1 MEKNSKLYQKIVEGV
16 EQGAFRRADLKR
28 GELIY
33 HYTKMESMKSIIENR
48 CFWATEYR
56 YLNDEEEFSYVQ
68 KILKDVLIEEFGEFS
83 SKNPVADFLASILE
97 KLVAESLTEYFVI
110 SFSTNPDNLT
120 LWAEFANPGCCLGMD
135 LEKILV
141 PGSFLTCVRVIYKE
155 KEQKRLIRDTL
166 EMIIDKFLGDGK
178 TFTHKK
184 ERWQYLKEKLK
195 ASPDDQRIIG
205 AACAKVVAYYG
216 MGMKSVLFQ
225 AEEEYRVICKAEGD
239 VEYRCGRDML
249 IPFIKVPIRKQ
260 EEGQIQKLV
269 LAPLNNTALDIR
281 AADGFMRKH
290 KIENI
295 KIEKSCLHLRF

>member
-83 SKNPVADFLASILE
+83 SKTPVADFLASILE

-141 PGSFLTCVRVIYKE
+141 P
-155 KEQKRLIRDTL
+155 QIR
-166 EMIIDKFLGDGK
+166 
-178 TFTHKK
+178 
-184 ERWQYLKEKLK
+184 
-195 ASPDDQRIIG
+195 P
-205 AACAKVVAYYG
+205 
-216 MGMKSVLFQ
+216 
-225 AEEEYRVICKAEGD
+225 
-239 VEYRCGRDML
+239 
-249 IPFIKVPIRKQ
+249 
-260 EEGQIQKLV
+260 
-269 LAPLNNTALDIR
+269 
-281 AADGFMRKH
+281 
-290 KIENI
+290 
-295 KIEKSCLHLRF
+295 